1 MLATVATNCIH
12 SDGHRASDWP
22 KEHTWAGKLKISA
35 RGRLAVITLLDSRT
49 NQVFA
54 TCSVTDDSCV
64 EKTLDSGRYFVLK
77 IQNAQGRHAFIGI
90 AFNERND
97 SFDFNVALQEH
108 KAECERE
115 DRAQSEPVANSICA
129 PLRDLS
135 LKAGEKIT
143 VKLGGATNV
152 SRSRRLIDTVLTET
166 SQPITEDLTLYVTFL
181 AGCQEGKE
189 TDGRFASTSWRW
201 R

>member
-1 MLATVATNCIH
+1 M
-12 SDGHRASDWP
+12 
-22 KEHTWAGKLKISA
+22 KISA
-35 RGRLAVITLLDSRT
+35 RGRLAVITLLDSKT

-115 DRAQSEPVANSICA
+115 DRAQSEPVASSICA

-152 SRSRRLIDTVLTET
+152 SRSQYFI
-166 SQPITEDLTLYVTFL
+166 
-181 AGCQEGKE
+181 
-189 TDGRFASTSWRW
+189 
-201 R
+201 